1 MNYLLLSSEEVD
13 FNIHVI
19 KTLRIFGLEFRFTD
33 SLWYACWIAAFLI
46 IAAVILNRKLR
57 RVDPMAKPKGI
68 QNLLEYAVS
77 TLDNFTVGTMGPVG
91 HKFSAFYGSM
101 FLYIL
106 LCNLSGL
113 FVWFRISPAESKVW
127 IEFMRPPTADLAVTL
142 SLALITF
149 FMTQG
154 FGLKA
159 KGLKG
164 WLKGFTEP
172 VTLLTPINLI
182 GEVANP
188 ISLSFRLMGNV
199 LAGTIIMALYYGMLP
214 MLAYIISPALHF
226 YFDLFAGVLQS
237 FIFVMLSMIYVSGA
251 ME

>member
-33 SLWYACWIAAFLI
+33 SLWYACWIAVFLI

-57 RVDPMAKPKGI
+57 RVDPMAKPKGV
-68 QNLLEYAVS
+68 QNVLEYAVS
-77 TLDNFTVGTMGPVG
+77 ALDNFTVGTMGPVG

-101 FLYIL
+101 FIYIL

-154 FGLKA
+154 FG
-159 KGLKG
+159 
-164 WLKGFTEP
+164 
-172 VTLLTPINLI
+172 
-182 GEVANP
+182 
-188 ISLSFRLMGNV
+188 
-199 LAGTIIMALYYGMLP
+199 
-214 MLAYIISPALHF
+214 
-226 YFDLFAGVLQS
+226 
-237 FIFVMLSMIYVSGA
+237 
-251 ME
+251 

>member
-19 KTLRIFGLEFRFTD
+19 KTMRIFGLEFRFTD

-77 TLDNFTVGTMGPVG
+77 ALDNFAVGTMGPVG

-182 GEVANP
+182 G
-188 ISLSFRLMGNV
+188 
-199 LAGTIIMALYYGMLP
+199 
-214 MLAYIISPALHF
+214 
-226 YFDLFAGVLQS
+226 
-237 FIFVMLSMIYVSGA
+237 
-251 ME
+251 